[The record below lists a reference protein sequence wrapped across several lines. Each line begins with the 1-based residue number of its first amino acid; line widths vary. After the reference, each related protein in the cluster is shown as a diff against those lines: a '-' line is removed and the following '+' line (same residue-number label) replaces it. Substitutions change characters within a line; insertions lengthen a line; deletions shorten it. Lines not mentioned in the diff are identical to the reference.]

1 MSKQWN
7 ISPLYLEHGMCANDG
22 SIVVME
28 GDGFDAEPVA
38 NVLPT
43 VPIKRSQGHKLT
55 DDKRRD
61 DRARL
66 IAAAPDLLEALKAY
80 MHAME
85 GFAEAVRAVTGT
97 AYPWEAQDIERAK
110 ALAALSKAEGK

>member
-1 MSKQWN
+1 VSDVKHTPGPWFVVRMRGWSGLSIARHSQSALEDIAGDYPIAN
-7 ISPLYLEHGMCANDG
+7 MCEGSPYWENKFPIEAN
-22 SIVVME
+22 
-28 GDGFDAEPVA
+28 
-38 NVLPT
+38 
-43 VPIKRSQGHKLT
+43 
-55 DDKRRD
+55 
-61 DRARL
+61 ARL

>member
-1 MSKQWN
+1 MSKHTPGPWRFLEADDHN
-7 ISPLYLEHGMCANDG
+7 RDDNSCRPLTICGLADDDLANVYSSDDSTVSISREEA
-22 SIVVME
+22 
-28 GDGFDAEPVA
+28 VA
-38 NVLPT
+38 N
-43 VPIKRSQGHKLT
+43 
-55 DDKRRD
+55 
-61 DRARL
+61 ARL

-110 ALAALSKAEGK
+110 ALAALSKAKGK